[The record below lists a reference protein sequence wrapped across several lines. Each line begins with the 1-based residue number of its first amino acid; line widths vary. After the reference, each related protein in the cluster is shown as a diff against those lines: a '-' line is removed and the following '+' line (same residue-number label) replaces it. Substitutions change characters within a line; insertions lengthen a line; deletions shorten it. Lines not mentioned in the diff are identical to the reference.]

1 MILRFGG
8 AAKPLRRNFLKSF
21 FFENLEIY
29 KLIMK
34 FFINEFPIN
43 YVDKFLCKKYLC
55 PMNQNTNKT
64 VLILGAN
71 SDVAKQ
77 CIKQYVENGFSVIAA
92 SRNTASLEQF
102 INENQL
108 TPKVSVLYFDAGD
121 FDSHQ
126 KFYDQISAKPHI
138 VVYAAGFL
146 IENEKA
152 LHDFKGTQQMMT
164 VNYMGGVSILNIV
177 AMDESNK
184 NLERIIGLSSLS
196 GVRGRKSNFI
206 YGSTKA
212 AFTTYL
218 AGLRQEL
225 SQRNIKVNVL
235 ISGYINTK
243 INAGLELNKNLLME
257 PDYVAKHIVNA
268 GNSFIIVPN
277 FKWKMIYFILK
288 ILPESLVAKLP

>member
-1 MILRFGG
+1 
-8 AAKPLRRNFLKSF
+8 
-21 FFENLEIY
+21 
-29 KLIMK
+29 
-34 FFINEFPIN
+34 
-43 YVDKFLCKKYLC
+43 
-55 PMNQNTNKT
+55 MNQNKT

-77 CIKQYVENGFSVIAA
+77 CILQYVEKGFAVIAA
-92 SRNTASLEQF
+92 SRSIDSLKEF
-102 INENQL
+102 VTKNNL
-108 TPKVSVLYFDAGD
+108 SKVSVLYFDASD

-126 KFYDQISAKPHI
+126 KFYDELPTKPHL

-146 IENEKA
+146 VDNEKA
-152 LHDFKGTQQMMT
+152 LSNFQGAQQMMT
-164 VNYMGGVSILNIV
+164 VNYMGAVSVLNII
-177 AMDESNK
+177 AMDKSNK

-196 GVRGRKSNFI
+196 GVRGRKSNFV

-225 SQRNIKVNVL
+225 AQRNIKVSVL

-243 INAGLELNKNLLME
+243 INAGLDLNNNLLME

-268 GNSFIIVPN
+268 GNSFTIVPN
-277 FKWKMIYFILK
+277 FKWKLIYIILK

>member
-1 MILRFGG
+1 
-8 AAKPLRRNFLKSF
+8 
-21 FFENLEIY
+21 
-29 KLIMK
+29 
-34 FFINEFPIN
+34 
-43 YVDKFLCKKYLC
+43 
-55 PMNQNTNKT
+55 MNQNKT

-77 CIKQYVENGFSVIAA
+77 CILQYIEKSFIIIAA
-92 SRNTASLEQF
+92 SRNTNSLENFVQQ
-102 INENQL
+102 NNL
-108 TPKVSVLYFDAGD
+108 NSKVSVLSFDAAD
-121 FDSHQ
+121 FNSHQ
-126 KFYDQISAKPHI
+126 KFYDELPTKPNL

-146 IENEKA
+146 VDNEKA
-152 LHDFKGTQQMMT
+152 LNDFEGTHQMMT
-164 VNYMGGVSILNIV
+164 VNYMGAVSILNII

-196 GVRGRKSNFI
+196 GVRGRKSNFV

-225 SQRNIKVNVL
+225 AQRNITVNVL
-235 ISGYINTK
+235 VSGYINTK
-243 INAGLELNKNLLME
+243 INAGLDLNKSLLME

-268 GNSFIIVPN
+268 GNSFTIVPN
-277 FKWKMIYFILK
+277 FKWKLIYFILK

>member
-1 MILRFGG
+1 
-8 AAKPLRRNFLKSF
+8 
-21 FFENLEIY
+21 
-29 KLIMK
+29 
-34 FFINEFPIN
+34 
-43 YVDKFLCKKYLC
+43 
-55 PMNQNTNKT
+55 MNQNKAKN

-77 CIKQYVENGFSVIAA
+77 CILRYVEKGFAITAA
-92 SRNTASLEQF
+92 SRSIDSLEDF
-102 INENQL
+102 VADNNL
-108 TPKVSVLYFDAGD
+108 SDKVSVLYFDAED

-126 KFYDQISAKPHI
+126 KFYDELSVKPHI

-146 IENEKA
+146 IENVDA
-152 LHDFKGTQQMMT
+152 LKDFKGTQQMMQ

-177 AMDESNK
+177 VMDQINK

-196 GVRGRKSNFI
+196 GVRGRKSNFV

-225 SQRNIKVNVL
+225 AQRNITVNVL
-235 ISGYINTK
+235 VSGYINTK

-257 PDYVAKHIVNA
+257 PDYVAKHIVDA
-268 GNSFIIVPN
+268 GNSFTIVPN
-277 FKWKMIYFILK
+277 FKWKLIYFILK
-288 ILPESLVAKLP
+288 ILPEGLVAKLP

>member
-1 MILRFGG
+1 
-8 AAKPLRRNFLKSF
+8 
-21 FFENLEIY
+21 
-29 KLIMK
+29 
-34 FFINEFPIN
+34 
-43 YVDKFLCKKYLC
+43 
-55 PMNQNTNKT
+55 MNQNKT

-77 CIKQYVENGFSVIAA
+77 CILQYVAQGFSIIAA
-92 SRNTASLEQF
+92 SRNTNFLDNF
-102 INENQL
+102 IQQNNL
-108 TPKVSVLYFDAGD
+108 NSKVLVLSFDAAD

-126 KFYDQISAKPHI
+126 KFYNQLPTKPHL

-146 IENEKA
+146 VDNEKA
-152 LHDFKGTQQMMT
+152 LSDFKGAQQMMT
-164 VNYMGGVSILNIV
+164 VNYMGAVSILNIIV
-177 AMDESNK
+177 MDESNK

-196 GVRGRKSNFI
+196 GVRGRKSNFV

-225 SQRNIKVNVL
+225 AQRNIIVNVL
-235 ISGYINTK
+235 VSGYINTK
-243 INAGLELNKNLLME
+243 INAGLELNKSLLME

-268 GNSFIIVPN
+268 RNSFTIVPN

>member
-1 MILRFGG
+1 
-8 AAKPLRRNFLKSF
+8 
-21 FFENLEIY
+21 
-29 KLIMK
+29 
-34 FFINEFPIN
+34 
-43 YVDKFLCKKYLC
+43 
-55 PMNQNTNKT
+55 MNQNTNKN

-77 CIKQYVENGFSVIAA
+77 CIRQYLAKGFSIIAA
-92 SRNTASLEQF
+92 SRNTKSLEDF
-102 INENQL
+102 IVENNLNQSKI
-108 TPKVSVLYFDAGD
+108 TVLNFDAED

-126 KFYDQISAKPHI
+126 KFYSELPTKPHI

-146 IENEKA
+146 VDNEKA
-152 LHDFKGTQQMMT
+152 LRDFKGTQQMMM
-164 VNYMGGVSILNIV
+164 VNYMGAVSILNII

-196 GVRGRKSNFI
+196 GVRGRKSNFV

-218 AGLRQEL
+218 VGLRQEL
-225 SQRNIKVNVL
+225 AQRNIKVNVL
-235 ISGYINTK
+235 VSGYINTK
-243 INAGLELNKNLLME
+243 INAGLDLNKNLLME

-268 GNSFIIVPN
+268 GNSFTIVPN

-288 ILPESLVAKLP
+288 MLPESLVAKLP